1 MTEELQIDRTSKSI
15 LGMPVYSI
23 KEGIPLG
30 IIKQILIDGKTNRVQ
45 GFIVEKRRFSREE
58 RVLPFPAITGFG
70 EDTITVERQGLLERK
85 GINQQ
90 FLKAI
95 RFPLPIVGARVFTA
109 GGKTLGKVEEYRFS
123 TIDGGITGLEIA
135 GDGFFKVRSLVDGAT
150 IIAIAPRTIM
160 LKDAAITSAI
170 ALENSFLAGVESA
183 AAIVREKAVDLKNNA
198 SEAGKKLSANFNEAV
213 SKLRQRSEEGDR
225 ELEQELLKQDSSEWD
240 TNSHHEDSIA
250 NKPEPQA
257 EQEDGDVRKTQEKP
271 MQPDQEENA
280 STFNNE

>member
-1 MTEELQIDRTSKSI
+1 M
-15 LGMPVYSI
+15 
-23 KEGIPLG
+23 
-30 IIKQILIDGKTNRVQ
+30 
-45 GFIVEKRRFSREE
+45 
-58 RVLPFPAITGFG
+58 
-70 EDTITVERQGLLERK
+70 
-85 GINQQ
+85 
-90 FLKAI
+90 
-95 RFPLPIVGARVFTA
+95 
-109 GGKTLGKVEEYRFS
+109 GKVEEYRFS